1 MRVETFYDKFDQ
13 LVDAPNAVA
22 KMREL
27 VLQWAVQGRLVRQ
40 DTNEEPASKLIR
52 EAVHARK
59 KLVAAKVVRDETPD
73 LGFLDHAENGLP
85 VGWVHAPLSVY
96 VGVIM
101 GQSPPSSAYNESGEG
116 LPFYQGKAQFGRLY
130 PTATD
135 WCTEPTKIGEPS
147 DVVISV
153 RAPVGPTNM
162 LREKSCIGRGLASLR
177 SLGGEQMHLLYTLR
191 AFERSIAEMGVG
203 STFVAISKS
212 DLDEFL
218 IPVPPLAEQK
228 RIVAKVDELMALCDR
243 LETQHQERETRH
255 AALARAS
262 LARFADAPTPANLP
276 FLFHPSYA
284 IPTADLRKSILT
296 LAVQGKLVPQDSN
309 DEPAE
314 ELAARLERERAGIAT
329 EQGVR
334 LPKNVPAITTDNYP
348 HDIPESWQWSRIG
361 HLALVIDYG
370 TSQKA
375 DSDSS
380 KVPVYRMGNIVSGRL
395 TDENLKYVDAS
406 IDDLPGLY
414 LKTDDIL
421 FNRTN
426 SYELVGKAGIYT
438 GPDDTATFASYLIR
452 IRLPDTLLFPPFYSV
467 AMNAPYYRQTQIE
480 PEVVQQC
487 GQANFNG
494 TKLASTVVPIPPLA
508 EQRRIVAKVEQL
520 MALVDALETQLAASR
535 ATAANLLSALVAELT
550 GTSNN
555 GKVSV
560 PSASVTGR
568 RGRPPKP

>member
-1 MRVETFYDKFDQ
+1 MTLETFFEKFDQ
-13 LVDAPNAVA
+13 FADAPDAVA

-27 VLQWAVQGRLVRQ
+27 VLELAVRGRLLPSAAHPSDPSAPFPIPNDWKWSLIANVA
-40 DTNEEPASKLIR
+40 DTCGQKVPDRPFTYIDVGTIDNTRGLIKPDPEVVSPENAPSR
-52 EAVHARK
+52 ARK
-59 KLVAAKVVRDETPD
+59 LVRPGTVIYATVRPYLKNIAVIDREFVPHAIVSTAFAILNPKP
-73 LGFLDHAENGLP
+73 FLD
-85 VGWVHAPLSVY
+85 
-96 VGVIM
+96 
-101 GQSPPSSAYNESGEG
+101 
-116 LPFYQGKAQFGRLY
+116 GRFLFF
-130 PTATD
+130 
-135 WCTEPTKIGEPS
+135 W
-147 DVVISV
+147 
-153 RAPVGPTNM
+153 
-162 LREKSCIGRGLASLR
+162 LR
-177 SLGGEQMHLLYTLR
+177 SK
-191 AFERSIAEMGVG
+191 AFEAQVAERMKGVAYP
-203 STFVAISKS
+203 AIN
-212 DLDEFL
+212 DGEFRACP
-218 IPVPPLAEQK
+218 IPLPPLAEQK
-228 RIVAKVDELMALCDR
+228 RIVAKVDELMAVCDR
-243 LETQHQERETRH
+243 LEAQQQERETRH

-262 LARFADAPTPANLP
+262 LARFADAPTPANLK
-276 FLFHPSYA
+276 LIFHPSYSVA
-284 IPTADLRKSILT
+284 PADLRKSILT
-296 LAVQGKLVPQDSN
+296 LAAQGKLVPQDPN

-314 ELAARLERERAGIAT
+314 DLLARLEQERARIAKD
-329 EQGVR
+329 QGVR
-334 LPKNVPAITTDNYP
+334 PPKNVPPLAAYNYP

-375 DSDSS
+375 DNDSS
-380 KVPVYRMGNIVSGRL
+380 KVPVYRMGNIVGGRL
-395 TDENLKYVDAS
+395 VDENLKYVDAS

-452 IRLPDTLLFPPFYSV
+452 IRLPDTLLFPQFYSV

-494 TKLASTVVPIPPLA
+494 TKLASTVVPLPPLA

-550 GTSNN
+550 GTPND

-560 PSASVTGR
+560 PSTATTGR
-568 RGRPPKP
+568 RGRPRKSP